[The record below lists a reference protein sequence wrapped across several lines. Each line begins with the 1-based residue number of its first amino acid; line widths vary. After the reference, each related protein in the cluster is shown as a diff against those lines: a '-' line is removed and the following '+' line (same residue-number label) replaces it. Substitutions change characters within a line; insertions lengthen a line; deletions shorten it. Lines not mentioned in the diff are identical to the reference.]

1 MAPLDVSNA
10 GHPRRPRH
18 WSGVLS
24 RWLLRR
30 DPEAR
35 PTLALGEPAPRFRN
49 VCISREA
56 GAGGGTIARLVGTR
70 LNWKVYDHELLD
82 AIAQGME
89 VSAEE
94 VRGLDELA
102 PSMIQDWFLPLR
114 EEYYAP
120 QEAYLAHLATL
131 VESIGRAGDSVL
143 VGRGANFM
151 LPRPETLTVRIIAP
165 LKGRAQRLSSRMGV
179 SLRTARRAAK
189 DLDRRSLKFA
199 RTMFR
204 ADASDPH
211 HYDLVLD
218 SQSLGLTIATEV
230 VVRAVEA
237 GRPVLEAAA
246 RVDEP
251 EDQDSV

>member
-1 MAPLDVSNA
+1 MAPSDVSNA
-10 GHPRRPRH
+10 GHPRRSSH

-24 RWLLRR
+24 RWLFRG
-30 DPEAR
+30 DPGAR
-35 PTLALGEPAPRFRN
+35 PPVAPGEPVPRFRN

-70 LNWKVYDHELLD
+70 LKWKVYDRELLD

-102 PSMIQDWFLPLR
+102 PSLIQDWFLPLR

-120 QEAYLAHLATL
+120 QEAYLAHLATF
-131 VESIGRAGDSVL
+131 VESIGRAGESVL

-151 LPRPETLTVRIIAP
+151 LPRAETLAVRIVAP
-165 LKGRAQRLSSRMGV
+165 LKWRAQRLSGRMGV

-204 ADASDPH
+204 ADAGDPH

-218 SQSLGLTIATEV
+218 SQGLGLNIATEV
-230 VVRAVEA
+230 IVRTVEA
-237 GRPVLEAAA
+237 GRPVLEATA
-246 RVDEP
+246 RVGP
-251 EDQDSV
+251 EDRDSF